1 MATKINSHVITA
13 RLVEIR
19 KDVGV
24 SPVDFIPPLHRAR
37 KRTDRDLDD
46 DGVQQLFDESGLLI
60 DNGSPVF
67 VYIRDHT
74 GHFSGGSPGDR
85 NKIHFTKCEKLIA
98 MENANRLKSRYRV
111 TNRDDN
117 RYWIDVNA
125 GWHKFEE
132 RLVTLYPCQH
142 CLGKVPRLDFDK
154 TLDKRK
160 RSEKVQ
166 SFDAKAALNVL
177 REQFETFRSQTTTLE
192 SATSPTGY
200 AENWPEISRTYRA
213 KKNFTCE
220 EGEGCGVNLKRN
232 PRLTDTHHID
242 GDKTNDD
249 DDNLQCLCKL
259 CHKKKHPHYWV
270 SESDRREIENA
281 RKQQN
286 ISVL

>member
-24 SPVDFIPPLHRAR
+24 SLVDFIPPSHRAR
-37 KRTDRDLDD
+37 ERTDRDLNDD
-46 DGVQQLFDESGLLI
+46 AVRQLIDESGLLI

-74 GHFSGGSPGDR
+74 GHFSRDSPSER
-85 NKIHFTKCEKLIA
+85 NKIHFTKCGTLKA

-117 RYWIDVNA
+117 RYWIDVSA

-132 RLVTLYPCQH
+132 RLVTLYPCQP
-142 CLGKVPRLDFDK
+142 CL
-154 TLDKRK
+154 
-160 RSEKVQ
+160 EKVRYRGFHQTMDERRRLAIIQ
-166 SFDAKAALNVL
+166 SFDAKAALNFL
-177 REQFETFRSQTTTLE
+177 RERFETFRSQATTLR
-192 SATSPTGY
+192 SATSPTSY
-200 AENWPEISRTYRA
+200 AENWPENSHAYRT

-232 PRLTDTHHID
+232 PHLTDTHHID